1 MRQRVK
7 PVDNQI
13 SWRQYQQLKS
23 QKDLNFS
30 KIGSIND
37 DESEADH
44 DSQYEYG
51 STIEEHNISH
61 SESHV
66 SSTGV
71 QGISN
76 KKSITNSNLKIRRNN
91 ELYDNVKFQ
100 TANRTKSNKKLNNV
114 SSKTSPELVS
124 SGFNTRQ
131 DSIHANEQPQVD
143 LPKNVDNNYYD
154 SLKTKL
160 IDRSNVVN
168 KWKPV
173 RFKPQVEV
181 GSDDSDIYEGETT
194 EFDVNESEEFIEEVF
209 ENVNTSNPS
218 QGIIKEAQ
226 SDEESSHEFQKV
238 KFSTVK
244 NYKINKKEESDI
256 IDYLPNSES
265 NQYNYLSNSNQN
277 RNGYSNFIKGTKSYK
292 PRLITCETKTNE
304 INSTLENKDA
314 STSPDNYRTLDN
326 VASKA
331 NKLNDSTEMV
341 NQLKGDTDTLS
352 KNQSE
357 VRYNVRTY
365 SKIYSL
371 RSGKKTLPSHLKSI

>member
-1 MRQRVK
+1 MEAHMRQRVK
-7 PVDNQI
+7 KYDNQI
-13 SWRQYQQLKS
+13 SWKQYQQLS
-23 QKDLNFS
+23 NHKDLNFS
-30 KIGSIND
+30 KIGSINE
-37 DESEADH
+37 DESEPDH

-66 SSTGV
+66 SSAGV

-76 KKSITNSNLKIRRNN
+76 KKSITNSNLKIKRDN

-100 TANRTKSNKKLNNV
+100 TANRTRSNKKINNI

-124 SGFNTRQ
+124 SGFNTRPA
-131 DSIHANEQPQVD
+131 SIQNLNEPPQAS
-143 LPKNVDNNYYD
+143 LAKNVENNYYD
-154 SLKTKL
+154 SLRTKL

-168 KWKPV
+168 KTKPV
-173 RFKPQVEV
+173 KFKPQVEV

-226 SDEESSHEFQKV
+226 SDEESSHEFPKV

-244 NYKINKKEESDI
+244 NYKVNSKEESDI
-256 IDYLPNSES
+256 LDYLPKEDLNLPGSES
-265 NQYNYLSNSNQN
+265 NQYNFLSNSNQN

-304 INSTLENKDA
+304 INSTLENKDS
-314 STSPDNYRTLDN
+314 STSPDNYRTLDHL
-326 VASKA
+326 ASKA
-331 NKLNDSTEMV
+331 SKLNDSTEIV

-357 VRYNVRTY
+357 IRQNVR
-365 SKIYSL
+365 IYS
-371 RSGKKTLPSHLKSI
+371 